1 MSGLFNIFVN
11 SLRVAYLDFL
21 YGIEIQ
27 NLQLIEIQECLLQK
41 KTNCASHD
49 KPVFWSC
56 ILLFV
61 LLLIMLITMKTIYR
75 FIRNSYILL
84 MKQEIEE
91 KVVKKD

>member
-49 KPVFWSC
+49 KPVF
-56 ILLFV
+56 
-61 LLLIMLITMKTIYR
+61 
-75 FIRNSYILL
+75 
-84 MKQEIEE
+84 
-91 KVVKKD
+91 